1 MWFLFKSSIWL
12 GLLFVALSFF
22 SGERQTNTQTGSTL
36 QIADAFVAV
45 TGAYD
50 YLSGMC
56 GEKPE
61 VCAKGANTLG
71 VLGERARAGALVA
84 FEVLDSKF
92 GSGKSATVATTATP
106 SVGLAPAT
114 TVQPA
119 TAAAPQQLRDD
130 RTVALNQPMP
140 YRPPVD
146 DGEDSP
152 AAAHV
157 ATDRVTTGTIPLPTP
172 RPAI

>member
-22 SGERQTNTQTGSTL
+22 SGERQANTQTGSTL

-50 YLSGMC
+50 YLSGLC

-61 VCAKGANTLG
+61 VCAKGADTLG
-71 VLGERARAGALVA
+71 VLGERARSGALVA
-84 FEVLDSKF
+84 FELLDSKF
-92 GSGKSATVATTATP
+92 GSGKSDTVAKTATP

-114 TVQPA
+114 AENVA
-119 TAAAPQQLRDD
+119 MAAPQQLRDNSA
-130 RTVALNQPMP
+130 VALNQPMP

-152 AAAHV
+152 VAAHV